1 MKIKSLAL
9 LFATSTDILCSENAR
24 ADVARGQAL
33 SRQWCASC
41 HAVEPGAAVPNPAAP
56 TFESV
61 AAEPSSTA
69 YSLSVFMRTP
79 HPTMPNFIITSSDI
93 GDIVE
98 YIMSLKPR
106 R

>member
-1 MKIKSLAL
+1 MKITAL
-9 LFATSTDILCSENAR
+9 LVLFFGSIALLYSKNAD
-24 ADVARGQAL
+24 ADVSRGQAL

-41 HAVEPGAAVPNPAAP
+41 HAVAPGDAAPNPAAP

-79 HPTMPNFIITSSDI
+79 HPTMPNIIITSDDI

-98 YIMSLKPR
+98 YIMSMK
-106 R
+106 